1 MVDTTVGILFSVSQN
16 SCVLLEENLVV
27 LSGDFEENNCED
39 DFVEKVNLVENP
51 VVLEGDTEENVGV
64 VLEGDTEEN
73 VGVVLAGD
81 TEEKRG
87 LDDFEDAVNLVD
99 VDGDWEEIKWVED
112 SEVVV

>member
-1 MVDTTVGILFSVSQN
+1 MCAF
-16 SCVLLEENLVV
+16 EENLVV

-51 VVLEGDTEENVGV
+51 A